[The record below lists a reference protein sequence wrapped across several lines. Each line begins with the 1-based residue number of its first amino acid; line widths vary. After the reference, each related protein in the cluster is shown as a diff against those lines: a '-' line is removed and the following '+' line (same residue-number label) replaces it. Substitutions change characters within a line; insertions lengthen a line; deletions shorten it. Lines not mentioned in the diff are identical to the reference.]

1 MQPQFRSRSKTS
13 FLISIISISA
23 LFFSTFLVPSARAAV
38 GSTDLAACV
47 AAVNDPL
54 YTASEVARLMGK
66 TQAQLESAITAN
78 TIIVWVASGSGTF
91 GAGANGNG
99 QDLFCG
105 NGNANYVPNLDSN
118 PSSTKDFFFG
128 GAGNDSITNSWF
140 SDFYGGLGDDAGGN
154 LQEASSFYGGPG
166 NDTYSLLTSDSFFY
180 QDDPIIASSNANLTS
195 LVISSGTLSPIF
207 DSSTVTYTATVASTL
222 ASGFSATATRNDLNA
237 SVVQFVGAS
246 GTTSFTGNLSAGENI
261 IRTIVTAQ
269 NGTTIK
275 TYTLTVTRPYSAA
288 LQVSSAVFRTTSP
301 ITATL
306 NGPGIATFYAQG
318 KRIPKCIRV
327 LTTAVSPFTATCSW
341 KPAQRGP
348 ISLSLNFYV
357 SGYSVVATAE
367 SFIRALTR
375 TNVR

>member
-78 TIIVWVASGSGTF
+78 TIVVWVASGTGTF
-91 GAGANGNG
+91 GAGANGNA

-105 NGNANYVPNLDSN
+105 DSNSNTVSALDSDN
-118 PSSTKDFFFG
+118 SSSDYFFG
-128 GAGNDSITNSWF
+128 GAGNDIVNNAWF
-140 SDFYGGLGDDAGGN
+140 SYIYGGLGDDYVGS
-154 LQEASSFYGGPG
+154 LQENSKFYGGPG
-166 NDTYSLLTSDSFFY
+166 NDSVGSISNGGVFY
-180 QDDPIIASSNANLTS
+180 QDDAVVASSNANLTS

-357 SGYSVVATAE
+357 SGYSAVATAE